1 VYSNSTEDA
10 DTVLAK
16 ELNKLT
22 FQEREHINEEIH
34 GIELDQKYISS
45 VQQQGDGSG
54 GGETL
59 HIIEETPEMLQEAVQ
74 GVQQELTRLL
84 QEHHNSK
91 QNSTTTTNTTV
102 DVTAFVRSQVLY
114 GAIPDTGTFLN
125 ETEFRIIIL
134 RVFQFDCHKAAIK
147 LCDYAT
153 VVYEALGDVGLQR
166 RMRLADFTPDELLCV
181 RLGFNQV
188 LPGRDR
194 AGRRAYIHFAH
205 DETSHFLSPNFTQHT
220 ALPFYDL
227 KSRLKIAIYQYM
239 NLLESDVASQRRG
252 LIVVLMMHNISVE
265 IRDFIVRGHFHQRC
279 GLFPIRVTGI
289 HYCFPSRS
297 DHNTSRGGS
306 DVHGRSSVGTISLSS
321 SILFTKNNKLVL
333 MANFYRTLAKQL
345 STYIRVHTGSPVEC
359 IYALKTFGIDSNS
372 IPLNTSTNELDV
384 TYLNQWLQLCQAKET
399 MTTKMK
405 KQIIDCPNHTDI
417 LSGRGCFVMNHP
429 GNLLFRNIVQSK
441 VHDYISC
448 PTTKQSTNLTWDV
461 LRLLKGQYCAR
472 FLIQRTIPVSASDG
486 SAGTNNNDDDND
498 DDGGEGVAC
507 WVELSNEDARTKIR
521 VAFRDIIKK
530 QYQQQGIKVKR
541 VSKRSSSSATSKI
554 AATTLSDSSVTSMP
568 RSIPSSSLASAM
580 AVSIGSKR
588 NMDKADDIC
597 CAVSS
602 PIIAPLS
609 PTFPSFSTNNRLQPI
624 DSMLPTS
631 DPAVVGSNLWDEIW
645 RNGDD
650 GSLGDEI
657 QSISLS
663 SSYEHPQFQ
672 QLQQLHQQTIE
683 SSTMS
688 FLGMDG
694 GTANYSKRQR
704 TEDSR
709 RNYCF
714 FDCG

>member
-1 VYSNSTEDA
+1 MFPQYSD
-10 DTVLAK
+10 
-16 ELNKLT
+16 
-22 FQEREHINEEIH
+22 H
-34 GIELDQKYISS
+34 
-45 VQQQGDGSG
+45 
-54 GGETL
+54 
-59 HIIEETPEMLQEAVQ
+59 
-74 GVQQELTRLL
+74 
-84 QEHHNSK
+84 
-91 QNSTTTTNTTV
+91 
-102 DVTAFVRSQVLY
+102 AF
-114 GAIPDTGTFLN
+114 T
-125 ETEFRIIIL
+125 
-134 RVFQFDCHKAAIK
+134 
-147 LCDYAT
+147 
-153 VVYEALGDVGLQR
+153 
-166 RMRLADFTPDELLCV
+166 
-181 RLGFNQV
+181 
-188 LPGRDR
+188 GRDR
-194 AGRRAYIHFAH
+194 AGRRTFIHFAH
-205 DETSHFLSPNFTQHT
+205 DETSHLLSPNFTQHT

-252 LIVVLMMHNISVE
+252 WVVVLMMHNISVE

-279 GLFPIRVTGI
+279 GLFPIRVTGV

-306 DVHGRSSVGTISLSS
+306 DL
-321 SILFTKNNKLVL
+321 LFTKNNKLVL
-333 MANFYRTLAKQL
+333 MANFYRNFAKQL
-345 STYIRVHTGSPVEC
+345 LTRTRVHTGSPVEC
-359 IYALKTFGIDSNS
+359 MYALKTFGIDSKS

-417 LSGRGCFVMNHP
+417 LSGRGCLVMNHP

-441 VHDYISC
+441 MHDYISC

-507 WVELSNEDARTKIR
+507 WVELSNEDARKKIR

-530 QYQQQGIKVKR
+530 QHQQQGIKVKR
-541 VSKRSSSSATSKI
+541 VSKRSSSSATSNI
-554 AATTLSDSSVTSMP
+554 AATTLFDSSVTSMP
-568 RSIPSSSLASAM
+568 KSIPSSLLAPAM
-580 AVSIGSKR
+580 AVSIGNKR
-588 NMDKADDIC
+588 NMDKADDM

-645 RNGDD
+645 RDGDD

-657 QSISLS
+657 QSSLS